1 MDINEAKRIEVLL
14 YGESYSVL
22 SDEPEIKVL
31 EIAKQVDELMRL
43 IARRTGL
50 SDVKKIA
57 VLTVLKLATSQHKLE
72 ESAAHYQKTC
82 EQLINLVNDSL

>member
-1 MDINEAKRIEVLL
+1 MDIHEAKKIEVLL
-14 YGESYSVL
+14 YGESYSVI
-22 SDEPEIKVL
+22 SDEPEAKVL

-57 VLTVLKLATSQHKLE
+57 VLAALKLATGKYKLE
-72 ESAAHYQKTC
+72 EEAAKYQETC
-82 EQLINLVNDSL
+82 ERLLNSACDNL

>member
-1 MDINEAKRIEVLL
+1 MDINEAKKIELLL
-14 YGESYSVL
+14 YGESYSVI
-22 SDEPEIKVL
+22 SDEPQAKVL

-57 VLTVLKLATSQHKLE
+57 VLTALKLATSKHKLE
-72 ESAAHYQKTC
+72 EQAANYKSIC
-82 EQLINLVNDSL
+82 EQLVNAVSNSL

>member
-22 SDEPEIKVL
+22 SDESEARVL

-57 VLTVLKLATSQHKLE
+57 VLTALKLATSQHKLE
-72 ESAAHYQKTC
+72 EEAANYKKSC
-82 EQLINLVNDSL
+82 EQLIASVSDSL

>member
-14 YGESYSVL
+14 YGESYSVI
-22 SDEPEIKVL
+22 SDESEAKVL

-43 IARRTGL
+43 VARRTGL

-57 VLTVLKLATSQHKLE
+57 VLTALKLATNQYKLE
-72 ESAAHYQKTC
+72 EETAGYKKTC
-82 EQLINLVNDSL
+82 EQLINSVSDHL